1 MFLKNSRIEI
11 PLFKHLSDSY
21 PLYSFQTGKTHVIT
35 ILIIF
40 SFFKLSYAQDT
51 HYWTNQYGPRG
62 SILGNAIIGGVKDNS
77 AIYYNPGFLALVDS
91 NNISVNANIYQFD
104 ALKIKDGAGKGID
117 LKSGQTQILPSM
129 VSGTFRFKNLSNH
142 KFGYAILTKN
152 QTGIKTSARID
163 KELNVI
169 SDFNN
174 PGDEEYIGQFGLKT
188 ALNEQWFGACYSYKL
203 NKNLSFGFSAFGA
216 YRTQLSEYSNTAKA
230 ILPAQSKYSLY
241 ITPLVAY
248 SDIQSAEITTF
259 RGLGKLGLAGSFR
272 HIDFGISI
280 TTPSIP
286 ILGLVTIQRDEL
298 YSNINLNDLNLT
310 EYTRHTSNETEYVI
324 AADSFR
330 FDLNQNT
337 FTVNARQS
345 SSTDKIKAVYKT
357 PFSIAGGIVFKSD
370 KLDEYSTPTSKLYL
384 SFEYFTAIKSYHMV
398 KPEERGVI
406 RPLKENYP
414 YTSIDFMGIVEA
426 PKSILNFALGYEQKV
441 SQKIM
446 LLGSIRTNNS
456 YNQGNFSSLS
466 ISQTFWD
473 LWHFS
478 VGGMYK
484 KLRSDIFVGFSY
496 CHGFGNMDPY
506 VVLSD
511 PQEKML
517 LQGEL
522 YETKALFR
530 SFSFSLG
537 YNYYIKNPN

>member
-1 MFLKNSRIEI
+1 MKSCDFIQTCKTQVTLL
-11 PLFKHLSDSY
+11 LF
-21 PLYSFQTGKTHVIT
+21 
-35 ILIIF
+35 IF
-40 SFFKLSYAQDT
+40 SLVKSVYSQDT

-91 NNISVNANIYQFD
+91 NNISVNANFYQFD
-104 ALKIKDGAGKGID
+104 ALKIKDGAGIGID

-129 VSGTFRFKNLSNH
+129 VSGTFRFKNLSKH

-169 SDFNN
+169 PDFNN
-174 PGDEEYIGQFGLKT
+174 PGDEEYIGQFGLKS

-203 NKNLSFGFSAFGA
+203 NQNLSFGFSAFGA
-216 YRTQLSEYSNTAKA
+216 YRTQLLEYSNTAKA
-230 ILPAQSKYSLY
+230 ILPTQSNYSLY
-241 ITPLVAY
+241 ITPLVSY

-259 RGLGKLGLAGSFR
+259 RGLGKLGFAGSFNR
-272 HIDFGISI
+272 FDFGISI

-286 ILGLVTIQRDEL
+286 ILGVVTIQRDEL
-298 YSNINLNDLNLT
+298 YNNINLFDLNLT
-310 EYTRHTSNETEYVI
+310 EYTRHTSNETEYII

-330 FDLNQNT
+330 FDLNRNT
-337 FTVNARQS
+337 FSVNGRQS
-345 SSTDKIKAVYKT
+345 SSTDKIKTVYKS
-357 PFSIAGGIVFKSD
+357 PLSIAGGIVFKS
-370 KLDEYSTPTSKLYL
+370 KSLDEDSEPTSKIYL
-384 SFEYFTAIKSYHMV
+384 SFEYFMPIKSYYLV
-398 KPEERGVI
+398 EPEKRGVI

-414 YTSIDFMGIVEA
+414 FTTVDFMGIIEA
-426 PKSILNFALGYEQKV
+426 PKSVLNFALGYEQKITK
-441 SQKIM
+441 KIK

-456 YNQGNFSSLS
+456 YNQGNLSSLS

-473 LWHFS
+473 MWHFS

-484 KLRSDIFVGFSY
+484 KMRSDIFAGLSY
-496 CHGFGNMDPY
+496 CRGFGNLEPY
-506 VVLSD
+506 VVLSN

-537 YNYYIKNPN
+537 YNYHIKSSN